1 MIWIFVHSGLFLPS
15 FDACARQQDNPAP
28 VSIPAGA
35 DQVDLS
41 GHLKILKDTAHIR
54 TIEQVISAPV
64 SEAFLPAGPGVP
76 HLGLTDAAVW
86 VCFVFEGRLPD
97 GWVLHAGWPYLA
109 TLRLRQLRENPGE
122 MVLGRSPGDRTFE
135 AWAFA
140 DEKSGSWTI
149 YARFIS
155 QGVLTLPMKLY
166 TDGAFLSY
174 QRATATGYGIYYG
187 IILAMAMYNLFLF
200 FSLRDKAYL
209 YYVLY
214 MFCVLFYFF
223 GLNGLTLE
231 YLFAGRRALDTRIT
245 LFFLSLVF
253 ITAGVFTRYFLETR
267 KNAPR
272 MDVIICALI
281 VLGAVLAGL
290 SFLLRFSLLATFFSI
305 LGTAA
310 PFVLIAAAVM
320 VWRQGF
326 GPARYYLLA
335 WSIYAAGT
343 LVFALTYSGV
353 ISFTTMGFH
362 SYQIGSAVEA
372 VLLSFALAHRI
383 RVLRREREEA
393 VGNERRAMDLALTD
407 ALTGLNNSRFFRA
420 HIGPEIQKAENLGQP
435 LSLLM
440 LDVDDFKQFNDQYGH
455 IQGDQ
460 VLTRL
465 GDTVR
470 AHVRQADLPCR
481 YGGEEFVVIMPGA
494 DGARAMEVAERIR
507 QAFGQH
513 PVVPRPGVKIHVT
526 VSLGAAQYEAGL
538 TAQDL
543 LERADRAMYRAK
555 AAGKNIVQLWNA

>member
-1 MIWIFVHSGLFLPS
+1 MIWIFAHSGLVLPAS
-15 FDACARQQDNPAP
+15 DASARQQDNPAP
-28 VSIPAGA
+28 VSIPVGA

-41 GHLKILKDTAHIR
+41 GHLKIFKDTDHIR
-54 TIEQVISAPV
+54 TIAQVVSAPV
-64 SEAFLPAGPGVP
+64 SEEFLHAGPGVP

-86 VCFVFEGRLPD
+86 VCFAFEGRLPN

-109 TLRLRQLRENPGE
+109 TVRLRQLRENPSE
-122 MVLGRSPGDRTFE
+122 MVLGRSPGNRTFE

-140 DEKSGSWTI
+140 DEKTGSWTI
-149 YARFIS
+149 YARFVS

-200 FSLRDKAYL
+200 FSLRDRAYL
-209 YYVLY
+209 YYVAY
-214 MFCVLFYFF
+214 MFCVLLYFF

-231 YLFAGRRALDTRIT
+231 YLFMGRRALDTRVT
-245 LFFLSLVF
+245 LFFLSLIF

-272 MDVIICALI
+272 MDLIIQVLI
-281 VLGAVLAGL
+281 VLGTLLAGL
-290 SFLLRFSLLATFFSI
+290 SFLLRFSLLTTLFSI
-305 LGTAA
+305 LGTTTPFILITAA
-310 PFVLIAAAVM
+310 IL
-320 VWRQGF
+320 VWRKGF

-353 ISFTTMGFH
+353 ISFTAMGFH
-362 SYQIGSAVEA
+362 SYQIGSAAEA
-372 VLLSFALAHRI
+372 VLLSFALADRI
-383 RVLRREREEA
+383 RTLRREREEA
-393 VGNERRAMDLALTD
+393 LGNERRAMDLAFTD
-407 ALTGLNNSRFFRA
+407 ALTGLHNSRFFRA
-420 HIGPEIQKAENLGQP
+420 HIGPEIQKAENLRQP

-465 GDTVR
+465 GDTIR
-470 AHVRQADLPCR
+470 AHVRQADLACR
-481 YGGEEFVVIMPGA
+481 YGGEEFAVIMPGL
-494 DGARAMEVAERIR
+494 GEARSMDVAERIR
-507 QAFGQH
+507 LAFGQH
-513 PVVPRPGVKIHVT
+513 PVVPRPGLKIHVT
-526 VSLGAAQYEAGL
+526 VSLGAAHYEAGL

-555 AAGKNIVQLWNA
+555 AAGKNTVRLWGR

>member
-1 MIWIFVHSGLFLPS
+1 MIWIFASSGLFLPDCHAS
-15 FDACARQQDNPAP
+15 ARQHDNPAP

-35 DQVDLS
+35 NQVDLS
-41 GHLKILKDTAHIR
+41 GHLKILKDREHIR
-54 TIEQVISAPV
+54 TIAQVVSAPV
-64 SEAFLPAGPGVP
+64 SEKFLPAGPGVP

-86 VCFVFEGRLPD
+86 VCFAFEGQLPD
-97 GWVLHAGWPYLA
+97 GWVLHAGWPYQA
-109 TLRLRQLRENPGE
+109 TVRLRQLRENPGE

-140 DEKSGSWTI
+140 DEKTDSWAL

-166 TDGAFLSY
+166 TDSAFLSY
-174 QRATATGYGIYYG
+174 QRATATGYGIYFG
-187 IILAMAMYNLFLF
+187 IILAMALYNLFLF
-200 FSLRDKAYL
+200 FSLRDRAYL

-231 YLFAGRRALDTRIT
+231 YLFVGRRALDTRMT

-272 MDVIICALI
+272 MDVIIRSLI

-290 SFLLRFSLLATFFSI
+290 SFLLRFSLLATLFSI

-310 PFVLIAAAVM
+310 PFVLIAAAIL
-320 VWRQGF
+320 VWRKGF

-353 ISFTTMGFH
+353 ISFTTIGFH
-362 SYQIGSAVEA
+362 SYQIGSAAEA
-372 VLLSFALAHRI
+372 VLLSFALADRI
-383 RVLRREREEA
+383 RTLRREREEA
-393 VGNERRAMDLALTD
+393 VGNERRAMDLAFRD
-407 ALTGLNNSRFFRA
+407 ALTGLHNSRFFRA
-420 HIGPEIQKAENLGQP
+420 HIGPEIQKAENLRQP

-440 LDVDDFKQFNDQYGH
+440 LDVDDFKQFNDRFGH

-465 GDTVR
+465 GDTIR
-470 AHVRQADLPCR
+470 AHVRETDYACR
-481 YGGEEFVVIMPGA
+481 YGGEEFAVIMPGLGEA
-494 DGARAMEVAERIR
+494 MAMEVAERIR
-507 QAFGQH
+507 LAFGQH
-513 PVVPRPGVKIHVT
+513 PVVPRPGLKIHVT
-526 VSLGAAQYEAGL
+526 VSIGVAQYEAGFMP
-538 TAQDL
+538 QDL
-543 LERADRAMYRAK
+543 LECADRAMYRAK
-555 AAGKNIVQLWNA
+555 AAGKNTVRLWDR